1 MTLLA
6 ALGGSPVVGAAIL
19 LIVAALGA
27 AMVRLALT
35 WGSQRFVMATGHDM
49 AAAVF
54 GRMLRQPYAEQVR
67 RNSSQTLAAVEK
79 VQGVVFGL
87 LQPAMQG
94 LIGAFIALCVFALL
108 LRIDARAA
116 GLAAF
121 SVALVYVGVSL
132 LVRPRLRRNS
142 EALAGTMV
150 ERTRTV
156 QEGLG
161 GIRDIILDRS
171 EPLFEAKFREL
182 DSRYRRA
189 QAATQFV
196 AGAPRFVVEAAGLVA
211 IALVTLAMSLEPGGV
226 VKAIPVL
233 GALALG
239 AQRLLPLL
247 QQAYYGWS
255 LASGNFRAFRD
266 VIDMMEAPIP
276 PPQPEAPPL
285 AFERELAFDRVGFRY
300 PEGRFALVDVSFRI
314 RAGEHVG
321 IAGATGGGKSTLLD
335 LLMGLLE
342 PDEGA
347 ILRRRPPARRRE
359 PSRLAG
365 RPRPRSPGHLPRR
378 RHHRRQHR
386 LSRAAPGT
394 WTRSG
399 SQRRCARPSSRPSS
413 PACPRGSTPMS
424 ASAASASPAASASA
438 SASPGPSTAGR
449 ACSSSTRRRARS
461 TRRRSGRCWRRCT
474 ACART

>member
-1 MTLLA
+1 MALA
-6 ALGGSPVVGAAIL
+6 Y
-19 LIVAALGA
+19 VA
-27 AMVRLALT
+27 
-35 WGSQRFVMATGHDM
+35 
-49 AAAVF
+49 
-54 GRMLRQPYAEQVR
+54 
-67 RNSSQTLAAVEK
+67 
-79 VQGVVFGL
+79 
-87 LQPAMQG
+87 
-94 LIGAFIALCVFALL
+94 
-108 LRIDARAA
+108 
-116 GLAAF
+116 
-121 SVALVYVGVSL
+121 VSL

-266 VIDMMEAPIP
+266 VIELMEAPHPRRRSRRRRRSPSSASSPSRASASAI
-276 PPQPEAPPL
+276 
-285 AFERELAFDRVGFRY
+285 
-300 PEGRFALVDVSFRI
+300 PEGRFAL
-314 RAGEHVG
+314 
-321 IAGATGGGKSTLLD
+321 
-335 LLMGLLE
+335 
-342 PDEGA
+342 
-347 ILRRRPPARRRE
+347 
-359 PSRLAG
+359 AG
-365 RPRPRSPGHLPRR
+365 RQLPDPRR
-378 RHHRRQHR
+378 A
-386 LSRAAPGT
+386 SM
-394 WTRSG
+394 SG
-399 SQRRCARPSSRPSS
+399 SPDRPAAASRP
-413 PACPRGSTPMS
+413 CST
-424 ASAASASPAASASA
+424 
-438 SASPGPSTAGR
+438 
-449 ACSSSTRRRARS
+449 C
-461 TRRRSGRCWRRCT
+461 
-474 ACART
+474 